1 MTPTEE
7 LYRRQQQTPQESQPS
22 QPASQTRNSAQ
33 SPSLDLIALP
43 ADARG
48 MALGITGSGKSELAN
63 SLMTAFQEKHPNS
76 RTLILDSKPRFRA
89 EWELN
94 GLSTRMSRRYK
105 GWKRGQVVPGSV
117 VLPLRSQPK
126 AELAQAWKQGHR
138 TVIVQIDDLDYTPWL
153 LANLREFYRTAKDG
167 TANLVY
173 VDEIAD
179 FFSTSGTYGKG
190 HPMVQTIRSG
200 REKGIAFLAASQRP
214 RSIPASAMTEAS
226 QFYVFELAHEDD
238 WKHLHNHG
246 LPKTARVPD
255 EDHAF
260 FFYSRLRRGA
270 VRQGYFRL
278 NLGEK

>member
-1 MTPTEE
+1 MTPTET
-7 LYRRQQQTPQESQPS
+7 LYKRQQ
-22 QPASQTRNSAQ
+22 ASQTPPASPAQ
-33 SPSLDLIALP
+33 HPSLETIALP

-63 SLMTAFQEKHPNS
+63 SLMATFQEKHPNS

-94 GLSTRMSRRYK
+94 GLSTRVSRRYK

-126 AELAQAWKQGHR
+126 AELAQAWKQKHKV
-138 TVIVQIDDLDYTPWL
+138 VIAQIDDLDYTPWL

-167 TANLVY
+167 QANLVY

-246 LPKTARVPD
+246 LPKDARVPD

-278 NLGEK
+278 NLGG